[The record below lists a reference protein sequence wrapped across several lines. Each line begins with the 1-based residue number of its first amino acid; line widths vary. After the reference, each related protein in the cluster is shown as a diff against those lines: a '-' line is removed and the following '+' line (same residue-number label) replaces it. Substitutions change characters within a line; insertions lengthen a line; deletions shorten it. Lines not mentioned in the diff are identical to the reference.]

1 MNKNKAMQLFPELK
15 KRYTV
20 ERLTAREAQRLA
32 EFIAW
37 GPAVFQAS
45 RLMVKLGILDLLRD
59 SQHAVCRL
67 ALYRK

>member
-1 MNKNKAMQLFPELK
+1 MQLFPDLK
-15 KRYTV
+15 KRYTA

-59 SQHAVCRL
+59 SQHAVCCL